1 MIEQD
6 VTSQTGGAEGDTSL
20 GQPVP
25 TSGQQAQDH
34 QPPHAQSS
42 YEQSQDQQSAG
53 QQPGGQQPEGQSHEQ
68 SEGLIPKAAELAEKA
83 VETGLEKTSGVVGST
98 IDKVADA
105 AISALGGHPERRSD
119 PQGQEGGPD
128 GKPSF

>member
-6 VTSQTGGAEGDTSL
+6 VTGQTGGAQGDTSL

-25 TSGQQAQDH
+25 TPGQQAQDH

-42 YEQSQDQQSAG
+42 YEQSEAQQSAG
-53 QQPGGQQPEGQSHEQ
+53 QQPGGQQPGGQSHEQ
-68 SEGLIPKAAELAEKA
+68 SEGLIPKAAEMAEKA
-83 VETGLEKTSGVVGST
+83 VETGLEKTSGVVGNT

-105 AISALGGHPERRSD
+105 AISALGGHPEKRGE
-119 PQGQEGGPD
+119 PQGQDSGPN
-128 GKPSF
+128 GEPSL